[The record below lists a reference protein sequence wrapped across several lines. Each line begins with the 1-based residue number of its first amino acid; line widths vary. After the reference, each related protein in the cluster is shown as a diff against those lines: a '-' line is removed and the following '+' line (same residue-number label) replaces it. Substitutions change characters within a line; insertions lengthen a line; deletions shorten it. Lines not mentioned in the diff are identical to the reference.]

1 MCYDLIIKLK
11 NHLVLTLNLYSKH
24 LTRGFELA
32 KLFLS
37 TLAIIGI

>member
-11 NHLVLTLNLYSKH
+11 NHLVLTMNLYSKL

-32 KLFLS
+32 RLFLS
-37 TLAIIGI
+37 IQAIIDI